1 MFIIESNELWNQVFE
16 HYRRMRHEI
25 EGCEPW
31 LGANFYLDMDR
42 WLRDDFKCT
51 NYFLKDN
58 NKTHTGVHVL
68 DFESKEDY
76 IRLILSI

>member
-1 MFIIESNELWNQVFE
+1 MYTIKSNELWNRAFE

-25 EGCEPW
+25 EGRSPW
-31 LGANFYLDMDR
+31 LDANFYHNMNE
-42 WLRDDFKCT
+42 WLCDDYKCT
-51 NYFLKDN
+51 NYFLKDS

-68 DFESKEDY
+68 DFESQEDY